1 MLPDLSTPSL
11 DDMTRRR
18 LGWSVAT
25 LLSMLIVL
33 YAIAYFRFDPRTYF
47 PQQRAVYLAH
57 RVPLYLHIA
66 GASLALL
73 AAPWQ
78 LSRSLRRRWPWLHR
92 ATGRVY
98 LVGVLIGGI
107 GGLAM
112 APLSYGGPVAHAGF
126 AALALA
132 WLATTATGLV
142 AIRRGDV
149 ARHRRWMTRSFALTF
164 AAVTLR
170 IYLGAYQGLHAAGVL
185 PVSFAAA
192 YAAIAWLAWGPN
204 LAIAWRLTRAGAAG
218 TERAQSLSDA
228 EPVRIA

>member
-1 MLPDLSTPSL
+1 
-11 DDMTRRR
+11 MTRRR
-18 LGWSVAT
+18 LGWFVAT

-33 YAIAYFRFDPRTYF
+33 YATAYFRFDPRTYF

-73 AAPWQ
+73 TAPWQ
-78 LSRSLRRRWPWLHR
+78 LSRSLRRRRPWLHR

-98 LVGVLIGGI
+98 LVGVLAGGI

-112 APLSYGGPVAHAGF
+112 APLSFGGPVAHAGF
-126 AALALA
+126 ATLALA

-142 AIRRGDV
+142 AIRGGDI

-170 IYLGAYQGLHAAGVL
+170 VYLGGYQGLHAAGVL

-192 YAAIAWLAWGPN
+192 YAAIAWLAWVPN
-204 LAIAWRLTRAGAAG
+204 LAVAWWLTRPATPAADPA
-218 TERAQSLSDA
+218 ESLSA
-228 EPVRIA
+228 GQPARIA